1 MGIVE
6 VSGQTYHMNDNLIK
20 KWNDVKE
27 GKLKKT
33 DSDRVYIT
41 DGRERSGKSLFTIQQ
56 SAFIDE
62 EVLEDQKDGKILP
75 KIEMGNATS
84 WEVNSKWRREATK
97 RYKEGSLLPQITFN
111 SKETLKAIRIF
122 KSTEKKTKVINFDEA
137 FRGMSSK
144 GVLSKENK
152 RLVQALME
160 MGQSNLVVFIVS
172 PSFFLLEFYPAVL
185 RSNALFHIKKDKKS
199 NKRVVRI
206 FNYKKKASLY
216 QIGIRKGWGYNLK
229 TKQNANFYNIYPGGK
244 DFEWRYRLK
253 KQLSL
258 QDVDVK
264 EEKEEHK
271 WKRERD
277 LMIKA
282 LYKDIPSLRKLSS
295 KLKEW
300 GIDISHMQL
309 SFILK
314 KKDDEYEEDF
324 KDKKIDIEETEDE
337 EDLEINKE
345 IEE

>member
-1 MGIVE
+1 MGTVK

-20 KWNDVKE
+20 KWNDVKD

-41 DGRERSGKSLFTIQQ
+41 DGRERTGKSLFTIQQ
-56 SAFIDE
+56 GAFIDE
-62 EVLEDQKDGKILP
+62 ELVEDQKNGIILP
-75 KIEMGNATS
+75 RIPMGNATS
-84 WEVNSKWRREATK
+84 WDVNSQWRKEATK
-97 RYKEGSLLPQITFN
+97 RYKEGTLLPQITFN
-111 SKETLKAIRIF
+111 SKETLNAIRIY
-122 KSTEKKTKVINFDEA
+122 KSTEKRTKVINFDEA

-185 RSNALFHIKKDKKS
+185 RSNALFHVRKDKKS
-199 NKRVVRI
+199 GKRIVRV
-206 FNYKKKASLY
+206 FNYRKKASLY

-229 TKQNANFYNIYPGGK
+229 TKQNANFYNIYPAGQ

-258 QDVDVK
+258 QDVDIK

-271 WKRERD
+271 WKKERD
-277 LMIKA
+277 LMVKG
-282 LYKDIPSLRKLSS
+282 LYKEIPSLRKLSN

-300 GIDISHMQL
+300 EVNLSHMQL

-314 KKDDEYEEDF
+314 GKENKDEVITTDGEEQEF
-324 KDKKIDIEETEDE
+324 
-337 EDLEINKE
+337 
-345 IEE
+345 